1 MAQSLTSS
9 SSSENTNS
17 ISSKS
22 SGSIPI
28 IGWLIQPNP
37 DINYNVISMM
47 YAAGSLLA
55 LALYGIDY
63 YLGKMMNAEDGN
75 DAEKSKETSESTTI
89 SELYTSLEGV
99 YLIFLPFVPCLC
111 WSLMLRY
118 LAERQKS
125 TTSQQQKEEEMKK
138 NK

>member
-1 MAQSLTSS
+1 
-9 SSSENTNS
+9 
-17 ISSKS
+17 
-22 SGSIPI
+22 
-28 IGWLIQPNP
+28 
-37 DINYNVISMM
+37 M

-138 NK
+138 NKWIVKGSRGIAIMKMCEETINLPTYVKVYTKWW